1 MKEEGD
7 RVVMKTKGRGA
18 RRNGAGTRGG
28 SLAPHSPAPDREARA
43 PAPLESRE
51 GPDELQRALESNA
64 NVLVTGDREAARRL
78 FRDAHPWA
86 VLRVVRAEDLNRGGV
101 EALRGI
107 PERGP
112 FILFIDRLE
121 RLEPWTQVALLDL
134 LESPMEGAP
143 GGRIRRVISA
153 CGEALPALVA
163 RGRFCRPLYLRL
175 STLHVHVPESSGTN
189 GARSASAAEEA
200 AGFRSPEGGAR

>member
-1 MKEEGD
+1 MN
-7 RVVMKTKGRGA
+7 TKGRGA
-18 RRNGAGTRGG
+18 RRNRAGTRGG
-28 SLAPHSPAPDREARA
+28 SLAPRSQPPDRGARA
-43 PAPLESRE
+43 SEPLGSRE

-64 NVLVTGDREAARRL
+64 NVLVTGDREVARRL

-86 VLRVVRAEDLNRGGV
+86 ALRVVPADDLNRGGI

-112 FILFIDRLE
+112 VILFIDRLE

-134 LESPMEGAP
+134 LESPMEGPP

-153 CGEALPALVA
+153 CGETLPALVA

-189 GARSASAAEEA
+189 GARSASGAGDRAAVS
-200 AGFRSPEGGAR
+200 RSPGGAR